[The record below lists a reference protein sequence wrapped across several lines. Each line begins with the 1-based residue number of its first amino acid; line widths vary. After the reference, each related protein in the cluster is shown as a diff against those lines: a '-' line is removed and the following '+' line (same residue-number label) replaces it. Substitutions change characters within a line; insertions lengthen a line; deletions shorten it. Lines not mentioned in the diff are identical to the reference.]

1 MLFEGLPEQEKQ
13 RFDRSSKHPLHLGT
27 LSTMLTHLETLI
39 RDVVR
44 SAYQTAFGA
53 EPPSSFLEIRPADR
67 PEFGDYTSNVAML
80 AASDLKTSPRDIG
93 SKLLQVVSEQIE
105 GDSSHTILKAE
116 LAGPGFLNLFLKP
129 EAVQRSLT
137 RVFDTAKPF
146 GTSQLGEG
154 KTIQVEFVSS
164 NPTGP
169 LTVGHGRQAVLG
181 DVLATLYERIGYD
194 VHREYYF
201 NDEGRQVDLLAESL
215 WVRYQE
221 RYEELR
227 DIPEDGYQGEYLI
240 AVAAELGEELDRS
253 FPVFDEE
260 TKQLFRR
267 EAVVRMT
274 KLIKDDLVEMGIQ
287 FDSWFSETSLH
298 QSGKIDAALQLL
310 KDRDGVYE
318 EEGALW
324 LKAEEHGG
332 AKNSVLIRSDG
343 RPTYLMVDIAYHIDK
358 HKRGFDRVLDVQGA
372 DHHAEQTC
380 VKAAL
385 RLLGYP
391 DEWLS
396 YAVHQFVSLKEGGQV
411 QKMSTR
417 AGRFV
422 TLHDLTSDL
431 GKDVVRY
438 FMISRK
444 PEAHLDFDLDL
455 ARAESSDNP
464 STYIQYAYTRIR
476 SIFRKINSDGI
487 TDLDQ
492 TDLSLLTETEELALI
507 KALDQ
512 FPQVIAHAALDFAPH
527 ALAEYGLNLSRAF
540 HAYYDKHRVLIDD
553 VALQTARLALLS
565 ALQIALRECLAILG
579 MDAPEEM

>member
-1 MLFEGLPEQEKQ
+1 
-13 RFDRSSKHPLHLGT
+13 
-27 LSTMLTHLETLI
+27 MLTHLEALI
-39 RDVVR
+39 MGVVR
-44 SAYQTAFGA
+44 LAYQTAFGSQ
-53 EPPSSFLEIRPADR
+53 PPSPFLEIRPTDR
-67 PEFGDYTSNVAML
+67 PEFGDYTSNIAML
-80 AASDLKTSPRDIG
+80 AASELKASPRDIG
-93 SKLLQVVSEQIE
+93 DKILQAISEQIE
-105 GDSSHTILKAE
+105 ANPSHPVAKAE
-116 LAGPGFLNLFLKP
+116 LAGPGFINFFLNP
-129 EAVQRSLT
+129 GAIQEALRL
-137 RVFDTAKPF
+137 VFDKDVRF
-146 GTSQLGEG
+146 GSSKLGGG

-169 LTVGHGRQAVLG
+169 LTVGHGRQAILG
-181 DVLATLYERIGYD
+181 DVLATLYERIGYN

-215 WVRYQE
+215 WVRYQALFE
-221 RYEELR
+221 DIHE
-227 DIPEDGYQGEYLI
+227 IPEEGYQGEYLVP
-240 AVAAELGEELDRS
+240 VAAELKEEHNRS

-260 TKQLFRR
+260 THQLFRHD
-267 EAVVRMT
+267 AVTRMT
-274 KLIKDDLVEMGIQ
+274 TLIKDDLEKIGVQ
-287 FDSWFSETSLH
+287 FDSWFSETTLH
-298 QSGKIDAALQLL
+298 KAGKIKTTLHLL
-310 KDRDGVYE
+310 KDKDGTYE
-318 EEGALW
+318 EDGAIW

-332 AKNSVLIRSDG
+332 AKDSVLIRSDG

-358 HKRGFDRVLDVQGA
+358 HERGFDYVLNVQGA

-385 RLLGYP
+385 RMLGYP

-422 TLHDLTSDL
+422 TLHDLTQDL

-444 PEAHLDFDLDL
+444 PEAHLEFDLDL
-455 ARAESSDNP
+455 ARAESADNP

-476 SIFRKINSDGI
+476 SIFRKTDSDRVA
-487 TDLDQ
+487 DASQ
-492 TDLSLLTETEELALI
+492 TDLSLLAEREELDLI
-507 KALDQ
+507 KTLDR
-512 FPQVIAHAALDFAPH
+512 FPQVVAHAALDFAPH

-540 HAYYDKHRVLIDD
+540 HAYYDKHRVLIDN
-553 VALQTARLALLS
+553 ASLQLARLTLLS
-565 ALQIALRECLAILG
+565 AIQVALGECLAILG

>member
-1 MLFEGLPEQEKQ
+1 
-13 RFDRSSKHPLHLGT
+13 
-27 LSTMLTHLETLI
+27 MLTHLEALI
-39 RDVVR
+39 LEVVR
-44 SAYQTAFGA
+44 SAYQTVFEA
-53 EPPSSFLEIRPADR
+53 EPPSSFLEIRPTDR
-67 PEFGDYTSNVAML
+67 PEFGDYTSNIAML
-80 AASDLKTSPRDIG
+80 AAAQLKSAPRDIG
-93 SKLLQVVSEQIE
+93 SKLLQAISDQI
-105 GDSSHTILKAE
+105 DANSSHPVLKAE
-116 LAGPGFLNLFLKP
+116 LAGPGFLNLFLTP
-129 EAVQRSLT
+129 EAIQDALGQ
-137 RVFDTAKPF
+137 VFAPTSHF
-146 GTSQLGEG
+146 GSSQVGTG
-154 KTIQVEFVSS
+154 QSIQVEFVSS

-221 RYEELR
+221 QYEDNH

-240 AVAAELGEELDRS
+240 SVASQLAKTLGRP
-253 FPVFDEE
+253 FPTFDEE

-274 KLIKDDLVEMGIQ
+274 ELIKDDLVNMGIE
-287 FDSWFSETSLH
+287 FNTWFSETSLH
-298 QSGKIDAALQLL
+298 QEGKIDATLQLL
-310 KDRDGVYE
+310 KNKDGVYE
-318 EEGALW
+318 SEGAIW

-332 AKNSVLIRSDG
+332 AKDSVLIRSDG
-343 RPTYLMVDIAYHIDK
+343 RPTYLMVDIAYHINK
-358 HKRGFDRVLDVQGA
+358 HERGFDYVLDVQGA

-396 YAVHQFVSLKEGGQV
+396 YASHQFVSLKEGGQV

-422 TLHDLTSDL
+422 TLHDLTQEL

-444 PEAHLDFDLDL
+444 PEAHLEFDLDL

-476 SIFRKINSDGI
+476 SIFRKIESEGI
-487 TDLDQ
+487 R
-492 TDLSLLTETEELALI
+492 DLSQVDTSLLVETEELALI
-507 KALDQ
+507 KMLDQ
-512 FPQVIAHAALDFAPH
+512 FPQIVAHAALDFAPH

-540 HAYYDKHRVLIDD
+540 HAYYDKHRVLIDN
-553 VALQTARLALLS
+553 AKLQMARLALLS
-565 ALQIALRECLAILG
+565 AIQMTLSECLAILG

>member
-1 MLFEGLPEQEKQ
+1 MVRGRQACAS
-13 RFDRSSKHPLHLGT
+13 SSKDSLHWGT
-27 LSTMLTHLETLI
+27 LTTMLTHLETNLLT
-39 RDVVR
+39 VVAAAFR
-44 SAYQTAFGA
+44 SAFDA
-53 EPPSSFLEIRPADR
+53 EPSSAILEIRPVDR
-67 PEFGDYTSNVAML
+67 IEFGDYTSNIAML
-80 AASDLKTSPRDIG
+80 AASQLGASPRDIG
-93 SKLLQVVSEQIE
+93 SQLVQAIRDQMNC
-105 GDSSHTILKAE
+105 DSSHPVSKVE
-116 LAGPGFLNLFLKP
+116 LAGPGFINLFLEP
-129 EAVQRSLT
+129 SAIQCALQQ
-137 RVFDTAKPF
+137 VFTI
-146 GTSQLGEG
+146 GQSYGSSEIGSG
-154 KTIQVEFVSS
+154 KKLQVEFVSS

-181 DVLATLYERIGYD
+181 DVLATLYTRIGYQ

-215 WVRYQE
+215 WARYQQLYGDSHE
-221 RYEELR
+221 
-227 DIPEDGYQGEYLI
+227 IPENGYQGEYLI
-240 AVAAELGEELDRS
+240 AIAQTLKTEFSRPFSE
-253 FPVFDEE
+253 FDSSTRER
-260 TKQLFRR
+260 FRM
-267 EAVVRMT
+267 EAVSRMT
-274 KLIKDDLVEMGIQ
+274 QLIKSDLERMGVG
-287 FDSWFSETSLH
+287 FDTWFSETSLH
-298 QSGKIDAALQLL
+298 KSGKVEAALDRL
-310 KDRDGVYE
+310 KKHGGVYE
-318 EEGALW
+318 DEGALW
-324 LKAEEHGG
+324 LKAEDYGG

-358 HKRGFDRVLDVQGA
+358 YDRGFDQVLDVQGS

-422 TLHDLTSDL
+422 TLRDLTQEL

-464 STYIQYAYTRIR
+464 ASYIQYAYTRIR
-476 SIFRKINSDGI
+476 SIFRKAGI
-487 TDLDQ
+487 EACYDYSQADVSQLAEID
-492 TDLSLLTETEELALI
+492 ELALI
-507 KALDQ
+507 KTLDQ

-527 ALAEYGLNLSRAF
+527 ALAEYGHNLSRAF
-540 HAYYDKHRVLIDD
+540 HAYYDKHRVLVDD
-553 VALQTARLALLS
+553 VKLQTARLALLS
-565 ALQIALRECLAILG
+565 AIQITLGETLAILG

>member
-1 MLFEGLPEQEKQ
+1 
-13 RFDRSSKHPLHLGT
+13 
-27 LSTMLTHLETLI
+27 MLTHLETLI
-39 RDVVR
+39 RNVVR
-44 SAYQTAFGA
+44 SAYQTVFET
-53 EPPSSFLEIRPADR
+53 EPPSSFLEIRPTDR
-67 PEFGDYTSNVAML
+67 PEFGDYTSNIAML
-80 AASDLKTSPRDIG
+80 AASELKASPRDIG
-93 SKLLQVVSEQIE
+93 GKLLQAISEQIE
-105 GDSSHTILKAE
+105 GDSSHPVIKGE
-116 LAGPGFLNLFLKP
+116 LAGPGFLNLFLRP
-129 EAVQRSLT
+129 EAVQSSLSQ
-137 RVFDTAKPF
+137 VF
-146 GTSQLGEG
+146 GTTTRFGNSQLGEG

-221 RYEELR
+221 QYEDIHE
-227 DIPEDGYQGEYLI
+227 IPEDGYQGEYLI
-240 AVAAELGEELDRS
+240 SVAVDLRKTLDRP
-253 FPVFDEE
+253 FPNFDDE

-274 KLIKDDLVEMGIQ
+274 ALIKDDLVNMGIE

-298 QSGKIDAALQLL
+298 QTGKIDAALQLL
-310 KDRDGVYE
+310 KDKDGVYE
-318 EEGALW
+318 EDGAIW

-358 HKRGFDRVLDVQGA
+358 HERGFDHVLDVQGA

-422 TLHDLTSDL
+422 TLHDLATDL

-444 PEAHLDFDLDL
+444 PEAHLEFDLDL

-476 SIFRKINSDGI
+476 SIFRKINSAAI
-487 TDLDQ
+487 KDLSQ
-492 TDLSLLTETEELALI
+492 TDLSLLTETEELGLI
-507 KALDQ
+507 KVLDQ
-512 FPQVIAHAALDFAPH
+512 FPQVVAHAALDFAPH

-553 VALQTARLALLS
+553 AKLQTARLTLLS
-565 ALQIALRECLAILG
+565 AIEIVLSECLSILG
-579 MDAPEEM
+579 MDSPEEM

>member
-1 MLFEGLPEQEKQ
+1 
-13 RFDRSSKHPLHLGT
+13 
-27 LSTMLTHLETLI
+27 MLTHLETLI
-39 RDVVR
+39 RDVIR

-53 EPPSSFLEIRPADR
+53 EPPPSFLEIRPTDR
-67 PEFGDYTSNVAML
+67 PEFGDYTSNIAML
-80 AASDLKTSPRDIG
+80 AASELKASPCDIG
-93 SKLLQVVSEQIE
+93 SKFLQAISEQIA
-105 GDSSHTILKAE
+105 GNSSHPVQKVE
-116 LAGPGFLNLFLKP
+116 LAGPGFLNLFLRP
-129 EAVQRSLT
+129 EAVQGSLSQ
-137 RVFDTAKPF
+137 VFNPTTQF
-146 GTSQLGEG
+146 GTSQLGED

-215 WVRYQE
+215 WVRYQQQYGE
-221 RYEELR
+221 DH

-240 AVAAELGEELDRS
+240 AIAVELQEMLNRP

-260 TKQLFRR
+260 SKQLFRR
-267 EAVVRMT
+267 EAVTRMT
-274 KLIKDDLVEMGIQ
+274 TLIKDDLTSMGIE

-298 QSGKIDAALQLL
+298 QAGKIDAALQLL
-310 KDRDGVYE
+310 KDKDGVYE
-318 EEGALW
+318 EDGAIW
-324 LKAEEHGG
+324 LNAEEHGG

-343 RPTYLMVDIAYHIDK
+343 RPTYLMVDIAYHINK
-358 HKRGFDRVLDVQGA
+358 HERGFDRVLDVQGA

-422 TLHDLTSDL
+422 TLHDLTAEL

-476 SIFRKINSDGI
+476 SIFRRIDSDGCR
-487 TDLDQ
+487 DLSR
-492 TDLSLLTETEELALI
+492 TALSLLTEPEELGLI
-507 KALDQ
+507 KVLDQ
-512 FPQVIAHAALDFAPH
+512 FPQVVAHAALDFAPH

-553 VALQTARLALLS
+553 AKLQMARLTLLN
-565 ALQIALRECLAILG
+565 AIQIALSECLAILG

>member
-1 MLFEGLPEQEKQ
+1 
-13 RFDRSSKHPLHLGT
+13 
-27 LSTMLTHLETLI
+27 MLTHLEMLV

-44 SAYQTAFGA
+44 SAYQEAFGT
-53 EPPSSFLEIRPADR
+53 EPPPAFLEIRSTDR

-80 AASDLKTSPRDIG
+80 AASQLKTSPRDIG
-93 SKLLQVVSEQIE
+93 SKLAEIISGQIE
-105 GDSSHTILKAE
+105 GSSSHPILKVE

-129 EAVQRSLT
+129 MAIQRSLSQ
-137 RVFDTAKPF
+137 VFDNATPF
-146 GTSQLGEG
+146 ATSQLGAG
-154 KTIQVEFVSS
+154 KTLQVEFVSS

-215 WVRYQE
+215 WVRYQA
-221 RYEELR
+221 RYGESRE
-227 DIPEDGYQGEYLI
+227 IPEDGYQGEYLI
-240 AVAAELGEELDRS
+240 AVAADLGEELDRP

-260 TKQLFRR
+260 TRQLFRR
-267 EAVVRMT
+267 KAVERMT
-274 KLIKDDLVEMGIQ
+274 KLIKDDLIEMGVQ

-310 KDRDGVYE
+310 RDKEGVYE

-324 LKAEEHGG
+324 LKAEAYGG

-385 RLLGYP
+385 RMLGYP

-422 TLHDLTSDL
+422 TLHDLTSEL

-476 SIFRKINSDGI
+476 SIFRKIDSDVT
-487 TDLDQ
+487 TDLSHI
-492 TDLSLLTETEELALI
+492 DLSLLAETEELDLI
-507 KALDQ
+507 KTLDR

-527 ALAEYGLNLSRAF
+527 ALAEYGLNLSREF
-540 HAYYDKHRVLIDD
+540 HAYYDKHRVLTDD
-553 VALQTARLALLS
+553 AALQTARLALLS
-565 ALQIALRECLAILG
+565 SLQIALRECLAILG
-579 MDAPEEM
+579 MTAPEEM

>member
-1 MLFEGLPEQEKQ
+1 
-13 RFDRSSKHPLHLGT
+13 
-27 LSTMLTHLETLI
+27 MLTHLETLI
-39 RDVVR
+39 LGVVR
-44 SAYQTAFGA
+44 SAYQTAFGSQ
-53 EPPSSFLEIRPADR
+53 PPSPFLEIRPTDR
-67 PEFGDYTSNVAML
+67 PEFGDYTSNIAML
-80 AASDLKTSPRDIG
+80 AASELKASPRDIG
-93 SKLLQVVSEQIE
+93 GKILQAISEQIE
-105 GDSSHTILKAE
+105 ANPSHPVAKVE
-116 LAGPGFLNLFLKP
+116 LAGPGFINFFLNP
-129 EAVQRSLT
+129 GAIQEALRP
-137 RVFDTAKPF
+137 VFDKDMRF
-146 GTSQLGEG
+146 GSSKLSDG

-221 RYEELR
+221 LYGDVRE
-227 DIPEDGYQGEYLI
+227 IPENGYQGEYLI
-240 AVAAELGEELDRS
+240 SVAEDLKGSLDRS
-253 FPVFDEE
+253 FPRFDEE

-267 EAVVRMT
+267 EAVARMT
-274 KLIKDDLVEMGIQ
+274 NLIKRDLCELGVA
-287 FDSWFSETSLH
+287 FNHWFSEADLH
-298 QSGKIDAALQLL
+298 KAGKIEATLQLL
-310 KDRDGVYE
+310 KDANGTYE
-318 EEGALW
+318 EDGAIW

-332 AKNSVLIRSDG
+332 AKDSVLIRSDG

-358 HKRGFDRVLDVQGA
+358 HARGFDYVLNVQGA

-385 RLLGYP
+385 RMLGYP

-422 TLHDLTSDL
+422 TLHDLTQDL

-444 PEAHLDFDLDL
+444 PEAHLEFDLDL

-476 SIFRKINSDGI
+476 SIFRKVKADEISDPRKAN
-487 TDLDQ
+487 
-492 TDLSLLTETEELALI
+492 LSLLAETEELSLI

-512 FPQVIAHAALDFAPH
+512 FPQIVAHAALDFAPH
-527 ALAEYGLNLSRAF
+527 ALAEYGLNLSRVF
-540 HAYYDKHRVLIDD
+540 HAYYDKHRVLVDD
-553 VALQTARLALLS
+553 ANLQTARLTLLS
-565 ALQIALRECLAILG
+565 AIQIALGECLAILG

>member
-1 MLFEGLPEQEKQ
+1 
-13 RFDRSSKHPLHLGT
+13 LGT
-27 LSTMLTHLETLI
+27 LNGMLTHLEALI
-39 RDVVR
+39 MGVVR
-44 SAYQTAFGA
+44 SAYVAAFGS
-53 EPPSSFLEIRPADR
+53 EPAGSFLEIRPTDR
-67 PEFGDYTSNVAML
+67 PEFGDYTSNIAML
-80 AASDLKTSPRDIG
+80 ASSELKASPRDIG
-93 SKLLQVVSEQIE
+93 EKLLEAISEQIE
-105 GDSSHTILKAE
+105 ENASHAVLRAE

-129 EAVQRSLT
+129 EAIQGSLGQ
-137 RVFDTAKPF
+137 VFSTTAPF
-146 GTSQLGEG
+146 GTSNLGRG
-154 KTIQVEFVSS
+154 KSIQVEFVSS

-194 VHREYYF
+194 VQREYYF
-201 NDEGRQVDLLAESL
+201 NDEGQQIDLLAKSL

-221 RYEELR
+221 LYEDVH
-227 DIPEDGYQGEYLI
+227 DIPENGYQGEYLI
-240 AVAAELGEELDRS
+240 QVAKELKKDLARS
-253 FPVFDEE
+253 FPEFNDEA
-260 TKQLFRR
+260 KGLFRYA
-267 EAVVRMT
+267 AVDRMT
-274 KLIKDDLVEMGIQ
+274 NLIKHDLHELGV
-287 FDSWFSETSLH
+287 FFNLWFSEADLH
-298 QSGKIDAALQLL
+298 KAGKIEKTLQLL

-318 EEGALW
+318 EDGAIW

-332 AKNSVLIRSDG
+332 AKDSVLIRSDG

-358 HKRGFDRVLDVQGA
+358 HERGFDHVLNVQGA

-385 RLLGYP
+385 RMLGYP

-422 TLHDLTSDL
+422 TLHDLTQDL

-444 PEAHLDFDLDL
+444 PEAHLEFDLDL

-476 SIFRKINSDGI
+476 SIFRKTDSDRVA
-487 TDLDQ
+487 DVSQ
-492 TDLSLLTETEELALI
+492 TDLSLLAEREELDLI
-507 KALDQ
+507 KTLDR
-512 FPQVIAHAALDFAPH
+512 FPQVVAHAALDFAPH

-540 HAYYDKHRVLIDD
+540 HGYYDKHRVLVDD
-553 VALQTARLALLS
+553 ANLQTARLTLLN
-565 ALQIALRECLAILG
+565 AIQIALGECLAILG

>member
-1 MLFEGLPEQEKQ
+1 
-13 RFDRSSKHPLHLGT
+13 
-27 LSTMLTHLETLI
+27 MLTHLEALI
-39 RDVVR
+39 LEVVR
-44 SAYQTAFGA
+44 SAYQTVFEA
-53 EPPSSFLEIRPADR
+53 EPPSSFLEIRPTDR
-67 PEFGDYTSNVAML
+67 PEFGDYTSNIAML
-80 AASDLKTSPRDIG
+80 AASQLKSAPRDIG
-93 SKLLQVVSEQIE
+93 SKLLQAISDQI
-105 GDSSHTILKAE
+105 DANSSHPVLKAE
-116 LAGPGFLNLFLKP
+116 LAGPGFLNLFLTP
-129 EAVQRSLT
+129 EAIQDALGQ
-137 RVFDTAKPF
+137 VFAPTSHF
-146 GTSQLGEG
+146 GSSQVGTG
-154 KTIQVEFVSS
+154 QSIQVEFVSS

-221 RYEELR
+221 QYEDNH

-240 AVAAELGEELDRS
+240 SVASQLAKTLGRP
-253 FPVFDEE
+253 FPTFDEE

-274 KLIKDDLVEMGIQ
+274 ELIKDDLVNMGIE
-287 FDSWFSETSLH
+287 FNTWFSETTLH
-298 QSGKIDAALQLL
+298 QEGKIDATLQLL
-310 KDRDGVYE
+310 KNKDGVYE
-318 EEGALW
+318 SEGAIW

-332 AKNSVLIRSDG
+332 AKDSVLIRSDG
-343 RPTYLMVDIAYHIDK
+343 RPTYLMVDIAYHINK
-358 HKRGFDRVLDVQGA
+358 HERGFDYVLDVQGA

-396 YAVHQFVSLKEGGQV
+396 YASHQFVSLKEGGQV

-422 TLHDLTSDL
+422 TLHDLTQEL

-444 PEAHLDFDLDL
+444 PEAHLEFDLDL

-476 SIFRKINSDGI
+476 SIFRKIESEGI
-487 TDLDQ
+487 R
-492 TDLSLLTETEELALI
+492 DLSQVDTSLLVETEELALI
-507 KALDQ
+507 KMLDQ
-512 FPQVIAHAALDFAPH
+512 FPQIVAHAALDFAPH

-553 VALQTARLALLS
+553 AKLQMARLALLS
-565 ALQIALRECLAILG
+565 AIQITLSECLAILG